1 MKLYCI
7 TYRDT
12 PSSEQQTTT
21 FRGHDAEHAEN
32 RFLDSL
38 ESEGGNEGVIVES
51 VIPCVPI
58 AKNIARFYSKK

>member
-21 FRGHDAEHAEN
+21 VHGYDAEHAEN
-32 RFLDSL
+32 RFIDSL

-51 VIPCVPI
+51 VTPCGSI
-58 AKNIARFYSKK
+58 EKSISRFYSQK

>member
-1 MKLYCI
+1 MKLFRI

-12 PSSEQQTTT
+12 PSGEQQTTT
-21 FRGHDAEHAEN
+21 FRGYDAEHAEN

-51 VIPCVPI
+51 VTLCRPVEKSIS
-58 AKNIARFYSKK
+58 RFYANK